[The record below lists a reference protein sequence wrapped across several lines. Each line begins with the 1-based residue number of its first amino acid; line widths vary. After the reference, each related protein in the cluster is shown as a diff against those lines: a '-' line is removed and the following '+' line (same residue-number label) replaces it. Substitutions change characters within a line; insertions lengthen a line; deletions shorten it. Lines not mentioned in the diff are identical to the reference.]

1 MREVNIESLDL
12 NLLLL
17 LDRLLT
23 ERHVTR
29 AATSLNMSQP
39 ALSRALARL
48 RVIFNDPLL
57 VRTAQGYDLSARAKQ
72 IQPELGEILIALE
85 SLIQQ
90 PVFNPAADKGLI
102 KVTGLDL
109 ELALYLPQLMQRMRE
124 NAPGMHLEIVKQEDD
139 SFAMLDRNDVHFSL
153 SGLEPS
159 ASTGTLHRIQL
170 DKMSAVCLMSCNH
183 PLADQPL
190 TPDNYANAAHG
201 LVSITGRGPGYMD
214 RVLEKIGRQ
223 REVILRLS
231 SFMAVAD
238 FCETTDLVFT
248 LPQRLAERIAAGRRL
263 CLRRLPAEL
272 QQPPVKF
279 YFYWHTRHHHD
290 PRMIWIRQQLVEI
303 AQALPGFKPV

>member
-1 MREVNIESLDL
+1 MREMNIENLDL

-29 AATSLNMSQP
+29 AAISLNMSQP

-48 RVIFNDPLL
+48 RRIFNDPLL

-109 ELALYLPQLMQRMRE
+109 ELALYLPQLMQRMRTQ
-124 NAPGMHLEIVKQEDD
+124 APGMRLEIVKQEDD

-170 DKMSAVCLMSCNH
+170 DRMSAVCLMSRH
-183 PLADQPL
+183 HTLANQPL

-214 RVLEKIGRQ
+214 KVLEKIGMQ
-223 REVILRLS
+223 REVVLRLS

-238 FCETTDLVFT
+238 FCETTDLLFT
-248 LPQRLAERIAAGRRL
+248 LPQRLAERIATGRQL
-263 CLRRLPAEL
+263 CLRRLPDEL
-272 QQPPVKF
+272 QQPDVTF

-290 PRMIWIRQQLVEI
+290 PRMIWIREQLVEI
-303 AQALPGFKPV
+303 AQRLPGFKPV

>member
-1 MREVNIESLDL
+1 MREVNIKNLDL

-29 AATSLNMSQP
+29 AAYSLNMSQP

-72 IQPELGEILIALE
+72 IQPELSEILIALE
-85 SLIQQ
+85 SLVQQ
-90 PVFNPAADKGLI
+90 PIFNPAADKGLI
-102 KVTGLDL
+102 KITGLDL

-124 NAPGMHLEIVKQEDD
+124 HAPGMHLEIVKQEDD

-170 DKMSAVCLMSCNH
+170 DKMPAMCLMSRNH
-183 PLADQPL
+183 VLAEQPL
-190 TPDNYANAAHG
+190 TADNYANAAHG

-214 RVLEKIGRQ
+214 KVLEKIGRQ
-223 REVILRLS
+223 RDVILRLS

-248 LPQRLAERIAAGRRL
+248 LPQRLAERVAVGRQL

-279 YFYWHTRHHHD
+279 YFYWHTRHHHN
-290 PRMIWIRQQLVEI
+290 PRMIWIREQLVEI
-303 AQALPGFKPV
+303 AQALPAFTPV